1 MEGKIVFVVAMMLA
15 TYPLRLVPLI
25 ALSDRKL
32 PEPLVRWMRYIPP
45 AVFSALVFPGLLL
58 RNGAPAVTISNPY
71 LWAALVTFLVTMAT
85 RNLSTSVIA
94 GIAVALVGEL
104 LIR

>member
-15 TYPLRLVPLI
+15 TYPLRLAPLLV
-25 ALSDRKL
+25 LSDRRL
-32 PEPLVRWMRYIPP
+32 PDPLVRWMSYIPP

-58 RNGAPAVTISNPY
+58 RNDEPAATVSNPF
-71 LWAALVTFLVTMAT
+71 LWAALVTLLVTVAT
-85 RNLSTSVIA
+85 RNLSKSVLA

-104 LIR
+104 LLG

>member
-32 PEPLVRWMRYIPP
+32 PEPLVR
-45 AVFSALVFPGLLL
+45 
-58 RNGAPAVTISNPY
+58 
-71 LWAALVTFLVTMAT
+71 
-85 RNLSTSVIA
+85 
-94 GIAVALVGEL
+94 
-104 LIR
+104 

>member
-15 TYPLRLVPLI
+15 TYPVRLAPLL

-32 PEPLVRWMRYIPP
+32 PDPLIRWMGYIPP

-71 LWAALVTFLVTMAT
+71 LWAALVTFLVTVAT
-85 RNLSTSVIA
+85 RNLSKSVIA
-94 GIAVALVGEL
+94 GIAVALLGEL
-104 LIR
+104 LLG